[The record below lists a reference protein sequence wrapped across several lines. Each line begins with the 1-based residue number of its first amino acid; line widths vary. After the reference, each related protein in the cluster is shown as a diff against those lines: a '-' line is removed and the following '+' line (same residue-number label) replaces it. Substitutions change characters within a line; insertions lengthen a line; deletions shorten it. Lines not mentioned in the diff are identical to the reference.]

1 MLVELRVENLGLLR
15 EAHLELGPGLN
26 VITGETGAGKTLCVE
41 ALGLACGGRSSKE
54 AVGPWGSAALVEAR
68 FLLEGGLARVRE
80 EGGAS
85 ELRQD
90 GPGDGSVQNEVVVR
104 RVVEEWGRS
113 RQYLN
118 GRMVSVGE
126 LEALFRDQ
134 LRIYGQLSLHS
145 LAEPR
150 YQLEVLDRYC
160 GVPLEKLLEVYSSHY
175 DEAREVLSLLE
186 NFEDPGEIAREVDFL
201 KYQISEIEAACLQ
214 PGEELSL
221 EEERR
226 RLEAA
231 AVLKAAAS
239 EAVRA
244 AEVAEDSLWKASLA
258 GPDAGVD
265 RDLDALRERARAL
278 AEEARE
284 LRRGFRAYGEA
295 VEVDPQRLEFVTER
309 LDTIRSLERKYGAGT
324 EAVLAFAEQARKRLE
339 ELEGSEAKSA
349 ALEER
354 RGDLEARLLE
364 TARRLSELRRRGAE
378 GLQAVVGSLLSDLG
392 MPGATFGVEVEWC
405 DPSGID
411 RLGARGGDKVRF
423 VYSASREVSPRP
435 LQKVA
440 SGGELARL
448 MLAIE
453 VATSEGRGVPTL
465 VFDEIDQGV
474 GGEAGSSIGELLH
487 KVAAGRQVLCVTHL
501 AQVASFGDAH
511 FLVEKGRGG
520 ARLARLDEEERV
532 VEISRMLGGLRDSR
546 AANRHAEEI
555 LRHAAR
561 RKAS

>member
-41 ALGLACGGRSSKE
+41 ALALACGGRSSKD

-68 FLLEGGLARVRE
+68 FLLERRVARLQE

-85 ELRQD
+85 ELPHD
-90 GPGDGSVQNEVVVR
+90 GTGDDSVREEVVVR
-104 RVVEEWGRS
+104 RVVEESGRS

-126 LEALFRDQ
+126 LEALFREQ

-160 GVPLEKLLEVYSSHY
+160 GVTLEKLLESYAVHY
-175 DEAREVLSLLE
+175 HEAKEVVSLLE
-186 NFEDPGEIAREVDFL
+186 SLEDPGQIAREVDFL
-201 KYQISEIEAACLQ
+201 RYQISEIEAACLQ

-231 AVLKAAAS
+231 GELKAAAL
-239 EAVRA
+239 EAVGA
-244 AEVAEDSLWKASLA
+244 VEVAEDSFWKASLA
-258 GPDAGVD
+258 GPEAGLDAE
-265 RDLDALRERARAL
+265 LDALRERARAL

-284 LRRGFRAYGEA
+284 LRRGFRAYGEG
-295 VEVDPQRLEFVTER
+295 VEVDPQRLQFVTER
-309 LDTIRSLERKYGAGT
+309 LDAIRSLERKYGAGT

-339 ELEGSEAKSA
+339 ELEGSESRAA

-354 RGDLEARLLE
+354 RGELETRLLE
-364 TARRLSELRRRGAE
+364 TAGRLSELRRRGAE
-378 GLQAVVGSLLSDLG
+378 GLQATVGSLLSDLG
-392 MPGATFGVEVEWC
+392 MPGAVFGVEVEWS

-411 RLGARGGDKVRF
+411 RLGPRGGDKVRF

-474 GGEAGSSIGELLH
+474 GGEAGTRIGELLH

-511 FLVEKGRGG
+511 FLVEKGQDG
-520 ARLARLDEEERV
+520 ARLVRLHDEERV
-532 VEISRMLGGLRDSR
+532 VEISRMLGGLRDSS

-555 LRHAAR
+555 LRQAAR